1 MNDIKT
7 RVLLV
12 EDEEDAREILEF
24 YLTTV
29 FDEVELAVDGQEG
42 YDLCI
47 KNKEENLFFDVIIT
61 DIKMPNKDGMTM
73 IEDITKVLPDQKYI
87 VVSAYKDEEYLF
99 RSINLNVLGYF
110 VKPLAVDNIMDM
122 LKKVK
127 EKVLENKNETINE
140 NMVVLN
146 GTYRYDKSNKTLYK
160 DGVSVKFSKKELS
173 LVKVL
178 ISQIGNIVTKETLKE
193 KIWDDLNTSDA
204 TMRTIIKRVKDKISD
219 DDFIISRKGHGYI
232 IEQNISKFQKN
243 F

>member
-1 MNDIKT
+1 MNEIKT

-24 YLTTV
+24 YLATV
-29 FDEVELAVDGQEG
+29 FDEVETATDGQEG

-47 KNKEENLFFDVIIT
+47 KNKDENKFFDVIIT

-73 IEDITKVLPDQKYI
+73 IEDITKAIPEQKYI

-127 EKVLENKNETINE
+127 EKVLENKNETIEE
-140 NMVVLN
+140 NIINLN
-146 GTYRYDKSNKTLYK
+146 ATYSYDKHKKTLYK
-160 DGVSVKFSKKELS
+160 EGISVKLSKKELA

-178 ISQIGNIVTKETLKE
+178 IANMGEIVTKEMLKE
-193 KIWDDLNTSDA
+193 KIWEDENTSDA
-204 TMRTIIKRVKDKISD
+204 TMRTIIKRVKDKIAD
-219 DDFIISRKGHGYI
+219 DDFIISRKGYGYI
-232 IEQNISKFQKN
+232 IE
-243 F
+243 

>member
-1 MNDIKT
+1 MMNDIKT

-29 FDEVELAVDGQEG
+29 FDEVQIAINGQEG

-47 KNKEENLFFDVIIT
+47 KNKKSNQFFDVIIT
-61 DIKMPNKDGMTM
+61 DIKMPKKDGMTM
-73 IEDITKVLPDQKYI
+73 IEEITEIIPDQKYI

-99 RSINLNVLGYF
+99 RSIGLNVLGYF

-127 EKVLENKNETINE
+127 DKVLRDKEEAHDDNI
-140 NMVVLN
+140 VVLN
-146 GTYRYDKSNKTLYK
+146 QTYTYNKSKNTLFK
-160 DGVSVKFSKKELS
+160 AGLSVKLSKKELF

-178 ISQIGNIVTKETLKE
+178 IEDLGNIVTKQMLKE
-193 KIWDDLNTSDA
+193 KIWEDLNTSDA
-204 TMRTIIKRVKDKISD
+204 TMRTIIKRVKDKIND
-219 DDFIISRKGHGYI
+219 DDFIISRKGYGYL
-232 IEQNISKFQKN
+232 IEN
-243 F
+243 

>member
-1 MNDIKT
+1 MNNIKT

-29 FDEVELAVDGQEG
+29 FDEVELAVDGQQG

-47 KNKEENLFFDVIIT
+47 KNKDENKFFDVIIT

-73 IEDITKVLPDQKYI
+73 IEDITKVIPEQKYI

-127 EKVLENKNETINE
+127 EKVLENKNETIEE
-140 NMVVLN
+140 NIINLN
-146 GTYRYDKSNKTLYK
+146 ATYSYDMNKKTLYK
-160 DGVSVKFSKKELS
+160 EGISVKLSKKELA

-178 ISQIGNIVTKETLKE
+178 VMNMGEIVTKEMLKE
-193 KIWDDLNTSDA
+193 KIWEDKNTSDA

-219 DDFIISRKGHGYI
+219 DDFIISRKGYGYL
-232 IEQNISKFQKN
+232 IE
-243 F
+243 

>member
-1 MNDIKT
+1 MSDIKT

-29 FDEVELAVDGQEG
+29 FDEVQIAQDGQEG
-42 YDLCI
+42 LDICV
-47 KNKEENLFFDVIIT
+47 KNKKNNQLFDVIIT
-61 DIKMPNKDGMTM
+61 DIKMPKKDGMTM
-73 IEDITKVLPDQKYI
+73 IEEITEILPEQRYI

-99 RSINLNVLGYF
+99 KSIGLNVLGYF

-127 EKVLENKNETINE
+127 DKVLQTKQEMVDTNV
-140 NMVVLN
+140 VVLN
-146 GTYRYDKSNKTLYK
+146 QTYTYDKNKKTLFK
-160 DGVSVKFSKKELS
+160 EGISVKLSKKELS
-173 LVKVL
+173 LVNVL
-178 ISQIGNIVTKETLKE
+178 IEDLGNIVTKEMLKE

-219 DDFIISRKGHGYI
+219 DDFIISRKGYGYL
-232 IEQNISKFQKN
+232 IEN
-243 F
+243 

>member
-1 MNDIKT
+1 MSDIKT

-29 FDEVELAVDGQEG
+29 FDEVQLAVDGQEG
-42 YDLCI
+42 YDLCLQNK
-47 KNKEENLFFDVIIT
+47 KNNQFFDVIIT
-61 DIKMPNKDGMTM
+61 DIKMPKKDGMTM
-73 IEDITKVLPDQKYI
+73 IEEITQILPEQKYI

-99 RSINLNVLGYF
+99 RSIGLNVLGYF

-127 EKVLENKNETINE
+127 GKVLAQKQEPVDTNI
-140 NMVVLN
+140 VILN
-146 GTYRYDKSNKTLYK
+146 PTYSYDKSKKTLIK
-160 DGVSVKFSKKELS
+160 EGISVKLSKKELS
-173 LVKVL
+173 LVDVL
-178 ISQIGNIVTKETLKE
+178 IEELGNIVTKEMLKE

-219 DDFIISRKGHGYI
+219 DDFVISRKGYGYL
-232 IEQNISKFQKN
+232 IEN
-243 F
+243 